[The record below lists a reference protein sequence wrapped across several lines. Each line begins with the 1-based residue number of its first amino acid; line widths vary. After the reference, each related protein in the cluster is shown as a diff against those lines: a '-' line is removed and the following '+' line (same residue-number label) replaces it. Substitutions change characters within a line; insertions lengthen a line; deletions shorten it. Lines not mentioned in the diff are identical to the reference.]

1 MTQWKNFLKEIMNK
15 NSLIHFIVE
24 QWKMEESRKKILFV
38 TCQKKCYKV
47 DVNRVQPV
55 EESEDLVCEHEEADT
70 RMLLHVQHAAQFQ
83 YEAVLT
89 IGSTGA
95 RINGLYYTKLS
106 VFEKI
111 IYLKE

>member
-1 MTQWKNFLKEIMNK
+1 
-15 NSLIHFIVE
+15 
-24 QWKMEESRKKILFV
+24 
-38 TCQKKCYKV
+38 
-47 DVNRVQPV
+47 
-55 EESEDLVCEHEEADT
+55 
-70 RMLLHVQHAAQFQ
+70 MLLHVQHAAQFQ

-111 IYLKE
+111 IYLKNDPFKFIFLNSI